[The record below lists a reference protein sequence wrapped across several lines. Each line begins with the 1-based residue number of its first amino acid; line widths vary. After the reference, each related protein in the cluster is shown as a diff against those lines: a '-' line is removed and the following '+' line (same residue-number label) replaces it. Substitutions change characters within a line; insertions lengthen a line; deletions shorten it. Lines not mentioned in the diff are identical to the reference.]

1 MIRPGGGPSMS
12 NQKTKKRERWRA
24 IFEEWSSSGLS
35 QRRFCDDREIRY
47 STFCYWRRR
56 LREEIEI
63 ESASPFIPVEIKPTP
78 RSFRSSHYEVRL
90 EDGVRIRV
98 PSDFE
103 SESLARLI
111 GLLRGE

>member
-1 MIRPGGGPSMS
+1 MS
-12 NQKTKKRERWRA
+12 NQSTKKREQWRA
-24 IFEEWSSSGLS
+24 IFKKWSSSGLS
-35 QRRFCDDREIRY
+35 QRRFCEERKIRF
-47 STFCYWRRR
+47 STFCYWRRQ
-56 LREEIEI
+56 LREEICED
-63 ESASPFIPVEIKPTP
+63 ESPSPFIPVEVKPP
-78 RSFRSSHYEVRL
+78 GRSRCPSHYEVRL